1 MAPSYQG
8 HAACRVEEVLCRY
21 DVCGISQGTTLP
33 WNISTFLRQSYVN
46 PTYLYGVIG
55 NADSL
60 LIATVP
66 YDTVRTVYTS
76 RDNRKLLYYEVLS

>member
-1 MAPSYQG
+1 MAPSY
-8 HAACRVEEVLCRY
+8 
-21 DVCGISQGTTLP
+21 QGTTLP
-33 WNISTFLRQSYVN
+33 WNISTFLRKSYVN

-66 YDTVRTVYTS
+66 YDTVRSIRVETTVNYCTM
-76 RDNRKLLYYEVLS
+76 RYFLSLFPISSCRWMISYFRHND